1 MISGATIR
9 QLRLQTG
16 RTQRDVAK
24 SVGVPATVL
33 SAYERGR
40 RQPGIEV
47 AARIINALGFK
58 VRFVRVLDPRVQGSR
73 LEDVLRLAEALPY
86 RPRPLAK
93 ARR

>member
-1 MISGATIR
+1 MISGATLR
-9 QLRLQTG
+9 QLRCQTG
-16 RTQRDVAK
+16 RSQRDVAT
-24 SVGVPATVL
+24 SVGLPATVL

-40 RQPGIEV
+40 RQPGVEV
-47 AARIINALGFK
+47 AARIIEALGFK
-58 VRFVRVLDPRVQGSR
+58 VRFVRALDPLVQGRR